1 MRNSR
6 RLLLRALIAGAI
18 GLSAD
23 AVPAQ
28 VRVVNMIPRHMSD
41 ETFQNAEPSLAV
53 NPRNV
58 ARMAASAYTPGGDLC
73 SRGAQA
79 PIFVT
84 ADSGKHW
91 SVACKI
97 RVEASSMLPPG
108 DVSLSW
114 SDDGKALYAA
124 LLWPFTPLTLQ
135 VYQTTDPFSADDFVR
150 LYRITDVDQPDIES
164 VSIKGKPRVFVVA
177 DYFDADTGKHPLS
190 KGTAVVIA
198 TQPGSPSSADTT
210 PIPVEQR
217 KIFGRNYAIRVA
229 AHSSGTV
236 YALFYSPRKSNPKSP
251 FVIEDLVVV
260 RDDSAGA
267 GKTPFTALR
276 DLPAR
281 KTTDPCNGRDSLPG
295 FRVARC
301 AIVPYPD
308 FNDVASF
315 GNERRVSAN
324 LSITVDPERA
334 STVWVAWADSIDANH
349 YTLHVRRS
357 LDAGQ
362 TWSDDLLTIPNA
374 TNPAVAV
381 GAAGNAGFL
390 FQQLQGT
397 GTKQRWVTRLFTSN
411 DGYKTRR
418 EYTLATV
425 PSNVPQPVIQPFIG
439 DYIELRAVGQ
449 NFYGVFSAA
458 NTPDSLN
465 FPNGVTFGRNADFA
479 KHLLRNAHGGLTIGV
494 SIDPF
499 FFMVG
504 PNENRSCNALR
515 TKRDPRALEIGCR

>member
-1 MRNSR
+1 M
-6 RLLLRALIAGAI
+6 
-18 GLSAD
+18 SAS
-23 AVPAQ
+23 AHAQ

-41 ETFQNAEPSLAV
+41 EIFQNAEPSLAV
-53 NPRNV
+53 NPVNV

-97 RVEASSMLPPG
+97 RVDASTMLPPG

-135 VYQTTDPFSADDFVR
+135 VYQTTDPFSADDFNR
-150 LYRITDVDQPDIES
+150 LYRIKDVDQPDIES
-164 VSIKGKPRVFVVA
+164 VSINGRSFVFVVA
-177 DYFDADTGKHPLS
+177 DYFDADTGKNPLS

-198 TQPGSPSSADTT
+198 TQPRSPSAADTT
-210 PIPVEQR
+210 PIPVETR
-217 KIFGRNYAIRVA
+217 KIFGKNYAIRVA

-251 FVIEDLVVV
+251 FVIEDVVVV

-267 GKTPFTALR
+267 SRAPFTALR
-276 DLPAR
+276 DLPV
-281 KTTDPCNGRDSLPG
+281 KTAPNPCNARDSLPG

-308 FNDVASF
+308 FNDVKSF

-324 LSITVDPERA
+324 LSITVDPANA
-334 STVWVAWADSIDANH
+334 SNVWVSWADSIDANH

-357 LDAGQ
+357 VDAGQ
-362 TWSDDLLTIPNA
+362 SWSKDLLTIPNA
-374 TNPAVAV
+374 TNPALAIAS
-381 GAAGNAGFL
+381 GGNAGFL
-390 FQQLQGT
+390 FQQLPGT
-397 GTKQRWVTRLFTSN
+397 GPGKRWVTRLFTSA
-411 DGYKTRR
+411 DGFKTRR
-418 EYTLATV
+418 SYTLATV
-425 PSNVPQPVIQPFIG
+425 PSNVPQPVIQPYIG

-449 NFYGVFSAA
+449 SFYGVFSAA
-458 NTPDSLN
+458 NTPDTLN
-465 FPNGVTFGRNADFA
+465 FPNGVTFNRNADFTRR
-479 KHLLRNAHGGLTIGV
+479 LLLNAHGGTTIGV

-504 PNENRSCNALR
+504 PKENPSCPALR
-515 TKRDPRALEIGCR
+515 AKRDVRALRIGCR

>member
-1 MRNSR
+1 MKVILQTLMASV
-6 RLLLRALIAGAI
+6 LGVSAI
-18 GLSAD
+18 MPAR
-23 AVPAQ
+23 AQ

-58 ARMAASAYTPGGDLC
+58 AQMAASAYTAGGDLC
-73 SRGAQA
+73 SRGGHA

-97 RVEASSMLPPG
+97 RVDASTMLPPG

-135 VYQTTDPFSADDFVR
+135 VYQTTDPFSAEDLVL
-150 LYRITDVDQPDIES
+150 LYRIKDVDQPDIES
-164 VSIKGKPRVFVVA
+164 VSINGKPHVFVVA
-177 DYFDADTGKHPLS
+177 DYFDADTGKNPLS
-190 KGTAVVIA
+190 NGTAVVIA
-198 TQPGSPSSADTT
+198 TQPGSPSAADTT

-217 KIFGRNYAIRVA
+217 KIFGNNYSIRVA
-229 AHSSGTV
+229 AHPSGTV
-236 YALFYSPRKSNPKSP
+236 YALFYSPRKSNRKSP
-251 FVIEDLVVV
+251 FVIEDVVVV

-267 GKTPFTALR
+267 SKNPFTALR

-281 KTTDPCNGRDSLPG
+281 KATNPCNGRDGLPG

-324 LSITVDPERA
+324 ISITVDPEHA
-334 STVWVAWADSIDANH
+334 SNVWVAWADSINANH

-357 LDAGQ
+357 LDAGKS
-362 TWSDDLLTIPNA
+362 WSQDLLTIPNA
-374 TNPAVAV
+374 TNPALAVAS
-381 GAAGNAGFL
+381 AGNAGFL
-390 FQQLQGT
+390 FQQLQGS
-397 GTKQRWVTRLFTSN
+397 GTKQRWVTRLFTSS
-411 DGYKTRR
+411 DGFKTRR
-418 EYTLATV
+418 SYTLATV
-425 PSNVPQPVIQPFIG
+425 PSNVPQAVIQPYIG
-439 DYIELRAVGQ
+439 DYLELRAVGQ
-449 NFYGVFSAA
+449 SFYGVFSAA
-458 NTPDSLN
+458 NTPDTLN
-465 FPNGVTFGRNADFA
+465 FPNGIKFERNADFVR
-479 KHLLRNAHGGLTIGV
+479 HLLLNAHGGTTIGV

-504 PNENRSCNALR
+504 PNEEPSCNALR
-515 TKRDPRALEIGCR
+515 AKRDPRALQIGCR

>member
-1 MRNSR
+1 
-6 RLLLRALIAGAI
+6 
-18 GLSAD
+18 
-23 AVPAQ
+23 
-28 VRVVNMIPRHMSD
+28 MIPRHMSD
-41 ETFQNAEPSLAV
+41 EIFQNAEPSLAV
-53 NPRNV
+53 NPRNP

-97 RVEASSMLPPG
+97 RVDAATMLPPG

-135 VYQTTDPFSADDFVR
+135 VYQTSDPFAADDFVR
-150 LYRITDVDQPDIES
+150 LYRIKDVDQPDIES
-164 VSIKGKPRVFVVA
+164 VSVKGKPFVFVVA
-177 DYFDADTGKHPLS
+177 DYFDADTGKNPLS

-198 TQPGSPSSADTT
+198 TQPGSASPADTQ

-236 YALFYSPRKSNPKSP
+236 YALFYSPRKSKPKDP

-276 DLPAR
+276 DLPAHQ
-281 KTTDPCNGRDSLPG
+281 TANPCNGRDGLPG
-295 FRVARC
+295 FRIARC

-308 FNDVASF
+308 FNNVASF

-324 LSITVDPERA
+324 LSIAVDPERA
-334 STVWVAWADSIDANH
+334 SNLWVSWADSVDANH

-362 TWSDDLLTIPNA
+362 TWTQDLLTIPNA
-374 TNPAVAV
+374 TNPALAVASS
-381 GAAGNAGFL
+381 GNAGFL

-397 GTKQRWVTRLFTSN
+397 GKKQRWVTQLLTSS
-411 DGYKTRR
+411 DGFKTRR
-418 EYTLATV
+418 SYTLATV
-425 PSNVPQPVIQPFIG
+425 PSNVPLPIIQPYIG

-449 NFYGVFSAA
+449 NFYGVFSAS
-458 NTPDSLN
+458 NTPDTLN
-465 FPNGVTFGRNADFA
+465 FPNGVTFEGNVDLTR
-479 KHLLRNAHGGLTIGV
+479 HLLLNARGGTTIGV

-504 PNENRSCNALR
+504 PKENASCPSLR
-515 TKRDPRALEIGCR
+515 NRRDPRASRIGC